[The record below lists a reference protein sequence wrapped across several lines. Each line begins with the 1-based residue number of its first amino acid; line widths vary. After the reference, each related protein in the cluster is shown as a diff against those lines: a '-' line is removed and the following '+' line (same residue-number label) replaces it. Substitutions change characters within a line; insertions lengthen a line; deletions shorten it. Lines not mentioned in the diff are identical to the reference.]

1 MVDHTGQMLAET
13 VEQFVARQAALR
25 HQTVGLIAAERTGE
39 IARRDLLVGAG
50 AHPGIGGVA
59 MAALLEL
66 LEQVAEPAADHAAG
80 SAAREQAAQP
90 TLEEIAKTAA
100 ETSTTKTSTTNAS
113 THSAPRGRGGGRRR
127 CVALAAA
134 DMLDR
139 LVGQRG
145 QDRHGH
151 RRHSAAGLRGRIAGP
166 ARAVLHAVEYIE

>member
-25 HQTVGLIAAERTGE
+25 HQTVDLIAAERTGE

-100 ETSTTKTSTTNAS
+100 ATTAEISTTKTSTANAS
-113 THSAPRGRGGGRRR
+113 THSAASGRGGGRRR

-134 DMLDR
+134 
-139 LVGQRG
+139 
-145 QDRHGH
+145 
-151 RRHSAAGLRGRIAGP
+151 
-166 ARAVLHAVEYIE
+166 

>member
-25 HQTVGLIAAERTGE
+25 HQTVDLIGAERTGE
-39 IARRDLLVGAG
+39 IAGRDLLVGAG

-100 ETSTTKTSTTNAS
+100 TTAEISTAKTSTTN
-113 THSAPRGRGGGRRR
+113 
-127 CVALAAA
+127 
-134 DMLDR
+134 
-139 LVGQRG
+139 
-145 QDRHGH
+145 
-151 RRHSAAGLRGRIAGP
+151 
-166 ARAVLHAVEYIE
+166 

>member
-1 MVDHTGQMLAET
+1 MLAET

-25 HQTVGLIAAERTGE
+25 HQTADLVGAERTGE
-39 IARRDLLVGAG
+39 IAGCDLLVGAG
-50 AHPGIGGVA
+50 AHPRIGGVA

-90 TLEEIAKTAA
+90 TLEEVAKTAA
-100 ETSTTKTSTTNAS
+100 VATAKTSTGKTSTTSAS
-113 THSAPRGRGGGRRR
+113 SHSAASGRGGGRRR
-127 CVALAAA
+127 GVALAAT

-139 LVGQRG
+139 LVGQQG

-151 RRHSAAGLRGRIAGP
+151 GRHSAAGLRGRTAGP
-166 ARAVLHAVEYIE
+166 ARAVLHAVEYVE

>member
-39 IARRDLLVGAG
+39 IARRDMLVGAG

-80 SAAREQAAQP
+80 GTAREQAAQP
-90 TLEEIAKTAA
+90 TLEEIAKTTTAA
-100 ETSTTKTSTTNAS
+100 NTSTTGAC
-113 THSAPRGRGGGRRR
+113 THSATSGRGGGRRR

-134 DMLDR
+134 DM
-139 LVGQRG
+139 
-145 QDRHGH
+145 
-151 RRHSAAGLRGRIAGP
+151 
-166 ARAVLHAVEYIE
+166 